1 MKPRKLTREEEQDIL
16 EDMKRED
23 SFFDYL
29 HR

>member
-23 SFFDYL
+23 SLFDYL